1 MTAMAAARRA
11 SKGTSGGHGKGAEP
25 PGVGCVIIKGRV
37 RLRSANDNALIHGGW
52 KALWVARRDRSH
64 ARRVGLGAYGI
75 VLKGGAGL
83 RQTTR
88 AETRGEVGCLSQWG
102 IPCSGAAMLHES
114 ASQQGPFRAFVIQA

>member
-52 KALWVARRDRSH
+52 KALWVA
-64 ARRVGLGAYGI
+64 VGI
-75 VLKGGAGL
+75 VLTLGAWVL
-83 RQTTR
+83 
-88 AETRGEVGCLSQWG
+88 VL
-102 IPCSGAAMLHES
+102 M
-114 ASQQGPFRAFVIQA
+114 ASS